1 MRIDFYKCLQNKSK
15 IILTGLLEKA
25 FTDKTKCFI
34 VINNEKEKKD
44 IDKLLW
50 EYKDKSWLPHLTT
63 DDENS
68 DISEIVLSSK
78 FPKSKEYNI
87 NQSEILCIVNI
98 DYSILPENKFDF
110 TETNFKRIIFIFD
123 KDFTNTK
130 DKISQ
135 LKENELKE
143 YTVNYFTQNSNGKWE

>member
-25 FTDKTKCFI
+25 FTDKTKCFV

-78 FPKSKEYNI
+78 FPKSKEDNI

>member
-78 FPKSKEYNI
+78 FPKSKEDNI

>member
-1 MRIDFYKCLQNKSK
+1 MRIDFYKCSQNKSK

-25 FTDKTKCFI
+25 FTDKTKCFV

-78 FPKSKEYNI
+78 FPKSKEDNI